1 MKRILALLLIAA
13 IALLGF
19 TACGAKDDKKIV
31 IGASSVPH
39 AEILEVVKEMLAEEG
54 YTLEIKEFDDYIQ
67 PNLTLES
74 GDLDANYFQHQNYLD
89 NFNEEHKTNLVTVA
103 SIHYEPYG
111 LYPGKT
117 KSLDDL
123 KDGASI
129 AVPNDPTNEARALL
143 LLEKAGL
150 IKVDPKAGLVAT
162 KTDIIENPKNL
173 DIVEIAAAQTPRT
186 LQDVDYAVING
197 NYALVAGLNVN
208 KDALIVEEEDS
219 LAGTEYVNVLVV
231 KKGDEDREDIQALVK
246 ALQSDKVKQFIEGKY
261 EGSVVPMF

>member
-1 MKRILALLLIAA
+1 MKI
-13 IALLGF
+13 
-19 TACGAKDDKKIV
+19 
-31 IGASSVPH
+31 
-39 AEILEVVKEMLAEEG
+39 
-54 YTLEIKEFDDYIQ
+54 
-67 PNLTLES
+67 
-74 GDLDANYFQHQNYLD
+74 QNYLD

-162 KTDIIENPKNL
+162 KTDITDNPKKL

-231 KKGDEDREDIQALVK
+231 KKGDEDREELKALVK
-246 ALQSDKVKQFIEGKY
+246 ALQSDKVKQFIEEKY